1 MNIDNLMREHKGIFE
16 EINYINVK
24 LAEKNLEAD
33 LLDITSH
40 INKLAGKLKIHLGSE
55 DKFLYPNLLNGTN
68 ETLKNLANSYIDEM
82 GGIADIF
89 TDYKNQFNTKSKII
103 AAGIES
109 FLTETRKILK
119 SIEIRIN
126 KEENE
131 LYKMINKL

>member
-1 MNIDNLMREHKGIFE
+1 
-16 EINYINVK
+16 
-24 LAEKNLEAD
+24 
-33 LLDITSH
+33 
-40 INKLAGKLKIHLGSE
+40 
-55 DKFLYPNLLNGTN
+55 LYPNLLNGTN

-103 AAGIES
+103 TAGIES